1 MTKHLKRENIPK
13 TWPIPKKGT
22 KYVIKPN
29 FNLKNGIPLLIVL
42 RDMLKAV
49 RNRKELK
56 KAIYAKNVLIN
67 TKPARDEKDSIQ
79 LLDKITLVPS
89 KKYYKLN
96 LSDKGKYILDEIKEN
111 EDNQKIA
118 KIINKKIL
126 KKKKV
131 QINLSDGR
139 NFISDISCNIGDSV
153 TIDFKKK
160 TLEKCWP
167 LKESANVIIFA
178 GKHKGKRGKI
188 IKLKPE
194 RKMASIDTKREK
206 INVLIKQMMVTE

>member
-1 MTKHLKRENIPK
+1 MKKHLKRENIPK

-22 KYVIKPN
+22 RYVIKPN
-29 FNLKNGIPLLIVL
+29 FNLKNGIPLLILL
-42 RDMLKAV
+42 RDMLKVV

-56 KAIYAKNVLIN
+56 KAIYEKNVLIN
-67 TKPARDEKDSIQ
+67 TKPTRDEKDSIQ
-79 LLDKITLVPS
+79 LFDKITLVPS

-96 LSDKGKYILDEIKEN
+96 LSNKGKYILDNVKES
-111 EDNQKIA
+111 EANQKIA

-160 TLEKCWP
+160 KLEKSWP
-167 LKESANVIIFA
+167 LKENANVIIFA
-178 GKHKGKRGKI
+178 GKHAGKRGKI

-194 RKMASIDTKREK
+194 RKMASIDTKKEK
-206 INVLIKQMMVTE
+206 INALIKQIMVID